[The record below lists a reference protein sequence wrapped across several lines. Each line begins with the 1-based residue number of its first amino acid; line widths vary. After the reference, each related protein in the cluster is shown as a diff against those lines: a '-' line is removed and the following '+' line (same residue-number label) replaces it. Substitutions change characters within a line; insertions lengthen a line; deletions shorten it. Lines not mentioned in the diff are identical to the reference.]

1 MNVPEKGEPLLREL
15 RDFQKRQGQAN
26 SLLSPYATT
35 LEVLGRLLLQ
45 QRKWAEAEA
54 VLRECVTI
62 REQAGFF
69 SRIQMFAA
77 KSLLGASRV
86 GGGPQTRGVTE
97 AQVKLA

>member
-1 MNVPEKGEPLLREL
+1 
-15 RDFQKRQGQAN
+15 
-26 SLLSPYATT
+26 

-69 SRIQMFAA
+69 SRVQMFAA
-77 KSLLGASRV
+77 KSLLGASLV
-86 GGGPQTRGVTE
+86 GQKKYADAEPILHQAYEGLKDARDQGSPKDPKHLIPVPE
-97 AQVKLA
+97 AARAVDATLR